1 MGRRREDHASSTRH
15 PSKCVHITLEDAML
29 PPDQVNRA
37 AQRLAAAASSPAT
50 IIVFGSY
57 ARCDAT
63 DASDLDLQVVEDEL
77 PDQAS
82 E

>member
-1 MGRRREDHASSTRH
+1 
-15 PSKCVHITLEDAML
+15 ML

-63 DASDLDLQVVEDEL
+63 DASDLDLLVVEDEL
-77 PDQAS
+77 PDKAS

>member
-1 MGRRREDHASSTRH
+1 
-15 PSKCVHITLEDAML
+15 ML

-57 ARCDAT
+57 ARGDAT
-63 DASDLDLQVVEDEL
+63 EASDLDLLVVEDEL